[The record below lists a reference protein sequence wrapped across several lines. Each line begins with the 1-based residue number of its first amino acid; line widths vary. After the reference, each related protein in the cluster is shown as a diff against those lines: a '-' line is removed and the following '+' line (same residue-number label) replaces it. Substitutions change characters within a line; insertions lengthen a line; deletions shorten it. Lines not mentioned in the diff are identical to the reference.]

1 MERRNLID
9 HARAALHGPAPEC
22 LAEDALDLFMVLVVA
37 RRGALFACVPG
48 DAQPGLTLVASRSLD
63 QQALDLARQAWSRA
77 SDALRNGAPTY
88 QQRAERALLI
98 LPCVDATEVMGLLYV
113 EVDGGSRRMPAADLT
128 TFAGILGRAL
138 RACLPGG
145 PASVPESLSYGLT
158 SPDAERENLILLLQ
172 RNEWNVS
179 RVARLL
185 GVTRMTVYNRLRR
198 LEVPRQRVHRTQRR
212 SAG

>member
-9 HARAALHGPAPEC
+9 HAQAALQGPTPEG
-22 LAEDALDLFMVLVVA
+22 LAEDALELFMVLVVA
-37 RRGALFACVPG
+37 RCGALFACLSG
-48 DAQPGLTLVASRSLD
+48 AQTGLTLVASRSLD
-63 QQALDLARQAWSRA
+63 QQALDLARHEWQQAPEA
-77 SDALRNGAPTY
+77 VRNGAPTY
-88 QQRAERALLI
+88 QQRGERALLL
-98 LPCVDATEVMGLLYV
+98 LPCLDATEVMGFLYV

-138 RACLPGG
+138 RASGPGSAVSARDFLG
-145 PASVPESLSYGLT
+145 DGVT

-198 LEVPRQRVHRTQRR
+198 LNVERQRVQRAPR
-212 SAG
+212 HAAG

>member
-9 HARAALHGPAPEC
+9 HAQAALQGPAPED

-37 RRGALFACVPG
+37 RWGALFACLPG
-48 DAQPGLTLVASRSLD
+48 THGGLTLVASRSLD
-63 QQALDLARQAWSRA
+63 QQALDLARHEWQRA
-77 SDALRNGAPTY
+77 SEAVRNGAPTY
-88 QQRAERALLI
+88 QQRGERALLM
-98 LPCVDATEVMGLLYV
+98 LPCSDATEVMGLLYV
-113 EVDGGSRRMPAADLT
+113 EVDGASRRMPAADLA

-138 RACLPGG
+138 RASAAGSIALARELLGD
-145 PASVPESLSYGLT
+145 GLT
-158 SPDAERENLILLLQ
+158 TPDAERENLILLLE

-198 LEVPRQRVHRTQRR
+198 LNVERQHVQRILR
-212 SAG
+212 HSVG